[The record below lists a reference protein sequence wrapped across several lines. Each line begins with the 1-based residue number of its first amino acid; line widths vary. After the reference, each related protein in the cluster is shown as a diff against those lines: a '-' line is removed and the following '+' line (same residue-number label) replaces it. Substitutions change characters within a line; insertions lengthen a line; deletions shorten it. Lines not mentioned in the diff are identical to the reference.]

1 MGEECLPTPTVVFR
15 SCVEAFRTKAVE
27 VDRSKSVEV
36 GGQAR
41 GLGGAS
47 LAKSDTDVAR
57 TEFAGLSQTD
67 ASEAIIECRRQ
78 EQVQRQAELERALV
92 QRDEARSQVDTLSDA
107 LEEAQQSVRAM
118 EEDRSVA
125 EQAYAELEETL
136 TERQAELEETVALLA
151 HDRPCLAEA
160 WVACA
165 EAAAA
170 DHRAGKHASAHERYA
185 AACDHGQVSACRD
198 WGLMFE
204 HGQGTSADLDRA
216 QTLYE
221 QACDAED
228 QAACVSLAATWWR
241 QGVHS
246 SSIDRLLERGCKADE
261 ARGCR
266 LFANRLEQSLDPDDA
281 SRAPKLYRKGCELED
296 AEACLVL
303 GLRGVEEGPTGADAE
318 EAKRMLD
325 RACELGSDRGCAAS
339 TRLAKVFAVPL
350 NPDTPR

>member
-1 MGEECLPTPTVVFR
+1 MPTPTVVFR

-27 VDRSKSVEV
+27 VDKSKSIEV

-47 LAKSDTDVAR
+47 LAKSDIDVAR

-67 ASEAIIECRRQ
+67 ASAAIVECRRQ
-78 EQVQRQAELERALV
+78 EQVQRQAELEQALA
-92 QRDEARSQVDTLSDA
+92 QRDEARSQVDTLRDA
-107 LEEAQQSVRAM
+107 LEEAQQSVAAM
-118 EEDRSVA
+118 EEDRVA
-125 EQAYAELEETL
+125 AEEAYAELQETL
-136 TERQAELEETVALLA
+136 TLRQAELEETVALLA
-151 HDRPCLAEA
+151 HDRPCLAQA
-160 WVACA
+160 WKECA

-170 DHRAGKHASAHERYA
+170 DHRAGEYASAHERYA
-185 AACDHGQVSACRD
+185 AACEHGEVSACRD

-204 HGQGTSADLDRA
+204 HGQGSTPDLDRA

-228 QAACVSLAATWWR
+228 PSACVSLAATWWR

-246 SSIDRLLERGCKADE
+246 SSVDRLLERACKADE

-266 LFANRLEQSLDPDDA
+266 LLANRLEQSLEPDDA
-281 SRAPKLYRKGCELED
+281 LRAPKLYRKGCELDD

-303 GLRGVEEGPTGADAE
+303 GLRGVEEGPDGADRQDAR
-318 EAKRMLD
+318 RMLE

-339 TRLAKVFAVPL
+339 TRLAKVFAAPL